1 MICFG
6 NYLKDYLEARD
17 ISQSEFATRLGISQ
31 KHMNEILNGKT
42 RITMEMAGNIERLT
56 DISSSFIVAIESR
69 RKLEEKLL
77 ENYESKK
84 ELFKDIKQKY
94 SVKELK
100 ERNWI
105 KFKDETNAIQVCV
118 DLLDFMKVIDFDVI
132 PELEKKTLFKKDGE
146 DFNKLAL
153 WIAHCDKITEEQEV
167 KEYNKEN
174 FNKLICELKE
184 YAYLNENYEPIQI
197 QKILNKYG
205 IYFCEEK
212 ALSGTKVRG
221 CFKVRGKKPA
231 IYTTKNY
238 HAKDSFFYELFH
250 ELGHCRSDYNEAKK
264 MVIFNGSKE
273 QEDRAD
279 KFALDI
285 MIPDNVWDKVLEN
298 YSEEN
303 IKKIS
308 KEYRIP
314 ISFIVGRMAK
324 LKLISYKSKLYNNY
338 NLI

>member
-56 DISSSFIVAIESR
+56 GISSSFIVAIESR
-69 RKLEEKLL
+69 RELEENLL
-77 ENYESKK
+77 KNYESKK

-94 SVKELK
+94 SIKELK
-100 ERNWI
+100 EINWI
-105 KFKDETNAIQVCV
+105 KFKDETNPIQVCI
-118 DLLDFMKVIDFDVI
+118 DLLDFMKIRDFDVI
-132 PELEKKTLFKKDGE
+132 SELEKRALFKKDGE
-146 DFNKLAL
+146 EFNKLAL

-231 IYTTKNY
+231 IYY
-238 HAKDSFFYELFH
+238 
-250 ELGHCRSDYNEAKK
+250 
-264 MVIFNGSKE
+264 
-273 QEDRAD
+273 
-279 KFALDI
+279 
-285 MIPDNVWDKVLEN
+285 
-298 YSEEN
+298 
-303 IKKIS
+303 
-308 KEYRIP
+308 
-314 ISFIVGRMAK
+314 
-324 LKLISYKSKLYNNY
+324 
-338 NLI
+338 

>member
-1 MICFG
+1 M
-6 NYLKDYLEARD
+6 
-17 ISQSEFATRLGISQ
+17 
-31 KHMNEILNGKT
+31 
-42 RITMEMAGNIERLT
+42 
-56 DISSSFIVAIESR
+56 
-69 RKLEEKLL
+69 
-77 ENYESKK
+77 
-84 ELFKDIKQKY
+84 FKDIKQKY

-118 DLLDFMKVIDFDVI
+118 DLLDFMKIRDFDVI

-174 FNKLICELKE
+174 FNKLIGELKE

-324 LKLISYKSKLYNNY
+324 VGIISYRSRLYNNY
-338 NLI
+338 SLI

>member
-56 DISSSFIVAIESR
+56 GISSSFIVAIESR

-105 KFKDETNAIQVCV
+105 KFKDETNVIQVCV

-221 CFKVRGKKPA
+221 CFKVRGK
-231 IYTTKNY
+231 
-238 HAKDSFFYELFH
+238 
-250 ELGHCRSDYNEAKK
+250 
-264 MVIFNGSKE
+264 
-273 QEDRAD
+273 
-279 KFALDI
+279 
-285 MIPDNVWDKVLEN
+285 
-298 YSEEN
+298 
-303 IKKIS
+303 
-308 KEYRIP
+308 
-314 ISFIVGRMAK
+314 
-324 LKLISYKSKLYNNY
+324 
-338 NLI
+338 